1 MKPISVFIRL
11 FVGILFVFSG
21 LVKANDPKGLSYK
34 MQEFFEVWGLHGWDN
49 YTLPLAVVLNTAE
62 IFLGIAFLLSWKPK
76 LINKSIF
83 GLLIFFT
90 LLTGYTYWTG
100 LPKNCGCFGDCL
112 PITPLISFLKDIF
125 LLILLFIS
133 FKLQKSNCG
142 KQYIAYRGFYSL
154 LAGVLAL
161 LLQWFV
167 LTHLPLIDCL
177 PFKKGA
183 DLVEGRKMPANA
195 IPDSTIIYFTYQKGD
210 QAVQFPANRFPA
222 DFSSS
227 TYKFVKREDRLIRK
241 GENWEPP
248 IKGFYLTGVTNIDST
263 DYVLSLPTAIL
274 IIVEKAKDVVDNL
287 PVLDRLAYKEYYPA
301 ASVFIVTAQFEE
313 TRNFLSSTRFS
324 GWPVF
329 KCDLKA
335 IQTAARTSP
344 CIYLLSNG
352 KVVRKKVAKDF

>member
-1 MKPISVFIRL
+1 MKLLSAFIRYFIGL
-11 FVGILFVFSG
+11 LFVFSG

-34 MQEFFEVWGLHGWDN
+34 MQEFFEVWGLHGFDQ
-49 YTLPLAVVLNTAE
+49 YTLPLAIVLNTAE

-90 LLTGYTYWTG
+90 VLTGYTYWTG

-112 PITPLISFLKDIF
+112 PLSPLVSFLKDI
-125 LLILLFIS
+125 LLLLLLLIS
-133 FKLQKSNCG
+133 FKLQKPTKSQQHISY
-142 KQYIAYRGFYSL
+142 KGFYSM
-154 LAGVLAL
+154 LAGVFSFLF
-161 LLQWFV
+161 QWYV

-195 IPDSTIIYFTYQKGD
+195 IPDSTVIYFTYQKEG
-210 QAVQFPANRFPA
+210 QVVQFPANSFPA
-222 DFSSS
+222 DFSTS
-227 TYKFVKREDRLIRK
+227 TYQFVKREDRLIRK
-241 GENWEPP
+241 GKNWEPP

-263 DYVLSLPTAIL
+263 DYVLSLPSAIL
-274 IIVEKAKDVVDNL
+274 IVVEKAKDLIDNL
-287 PVLDRLAYKEYYPA
+287 PMLDRLAYKEYYPA

-313 TRNFLSSTRFS
+313 TQNLLSTTRFA

-352 KVVRKKVAKDF
+352 KVIRKKVAKDF